1 MPLGSFVAHN
11 ERALIAQKKRKIH
24 SGNSTQSFFTPR
36 PHIVYITHTYT
47 HQRDL
52 TKMAA
57 TTTAS
62 TSSAMMTTTNS
73 VVAAQQKKMRRSSP
87 LISTTTGA
95 KKHVIRV
102 NASEVAESAVA
113 TEEFYEVTLPKPI
126 AVKFARGNDGGAYV
140 SFVPPNDPKYEVF
153 EIGDKIEGVSASF
166 GDEVWPAESFGQV
179 MYAIKNRNGDIYLKM
194 KKMFGDFSAMEVEKN
209 SQFKSERAGGNYGAG
224 TKEQQMNNY
233 SKKREL
239 ENERLDMFDEAIAL
253 YNQKNFDDA
262 LIQFEEVAALEPK
275 NYMSDNFE
283 TTTEI
288 YRVCQYNIACCFS
301 NIGKLDESLLALRRC
316 MASGWTDY
324 KKIRTDPSLKKVRE
338 SPEFVPL
345 MNKFDE
351 PIFNENAA
359 KFLGNLF
366 GKK

>member
-1 MPLGSFVAHN
+1 M
-11 ERALIAQKKRKIH
+11 
-24 SGNSTQSFFTPR
+24 
-36 PHIVYITHTYT
+36 
-47 HQRDL
+47 
-52 TKMAA
+52 A
-57 TTTAS
+57 TTTNAMMATTKT
-62 TSSAMMTTTNS
+62 TSSKFTQQ
-73 VVAAQQKKMRRSSP
+73 QQKQQKMRSLASSGA
-87 LISTTTGA
+87 LISPIS
-95 KKHVIRV
+95 KRKQHVIFM

-126 AVKFARGNDGGAYV
+126 DVKFARGNDGGAYV
-140 SFVPPNDPKYEVF
+140 AFVPPNDPKYEVF

-179 MYAIKNRNGDIYLKM
+179 MYAMKNRNGDIYLKM

-324 KKIRTDPSLKKVRE
+324 RKIRTDPSLKNVRA
-338 SPEFVPL
+338 SPEFTPL